1 MTTVVAL
8 DELAGLVG
16 RRLGP
21 SEPIEI
27 SQERIDAFAEV
38 TIDPQWIHVDLE
50 RAAASPFGGTIAHG
64 FLTLGM
70 LSHVMG
76 ELLEVQDAEMAINYG
91 LNRVRFPSV
100 LRSGSLLRGTVEIL
114 SVTPA
119 DGHTMMVCS
128 VAFVAD
134 GGDLP
139 CCVAESVTRFVWPAG
154 SVAAGRGTAE

>member
-1 MTTVVAL
+1 MTTVVTL
-8 DELAGLVG
+8 GELVGLVG
-16 RRLGP
+16 RQLGP
-21 SEPIEI
+21 SAPIEF

-38 TIDPQWIHVDLE
+38 TIDPQWIHVDVE

-64 FLTLGM
+64 FLTLSM

-76 ELLEVQDAEMAINYG
+76 ELLQVEDAKMAINYG

-100 LRSGSLLRGTVEIL
+100 LHSGSVVRGTVEIV

-128 VAFVAD
+128 VAFLAD
-134 GGDLP
+134 GRDVP
-139 CCVAESVTRFVWPAG
+139 CCVAESVTRFVWPTGPA
-154 SVAAGRGTAE
+154 AAGRGNH